1 MKKRL
6 GTLLLAVMMV
16 MMASLLTGCGEKDA
30 SREAEKVTQPEGSG
44 QVTQPEESKKD
55 TQPAATEKGT
65 QPEKSES
72 VTQPKKTEKATQP
85 EKSETATRPEEPEIT
100 TLVGTWEIVD
110 TEDAEQNAELEEA
123 SAFLSFSEDGLWKFW
138 YEVKIDGEII
148 EDNSGTYSTA
158 GDTLTMRNV
167 FDIELGTQT
176 DSTYKI
182 SGTTLTITTAYD
194 DGTECLRLTRV
205 D

>member
-6 GTLLLAVMMV
+6 GALLLAVMMV
-16 MMASLLTGCGEKDA
+16 MGLALLAGCSQKDA
-30 SREAEKVTQPEGSG
+30 PQEDEKITQTEGSG

-85 EKSETATRPEEPEIT
+85 EKSETVTRPEEPEIT

-194 DGTECLRLTRV
+194 DGTVCLRLTRV

>member
-6 GTLLLAVMMV
+6 GALLLAVMMV
-16 MMASLLTGCGEKDA
+16 MTASLLTGCGEKDA

-65 QPEKSES
+65 QPEKSET
-72 VTQPKKTEKATQP
+72 V
-85 EKSETATRPEEPEIT
+85 TRPEEPEIT

-182 SGTTLTITTAYD
+182 SGTTLTITTTYD

>member
-6 GTLLLAVMMV
+6 GALLLAVMMV
-16 MMASLLTGCGEKDA
+16 MTASLLTGCGEKDA